1 MGEIACDYGKSV
13 TCDEGMVVAYSSPQD
28 FLLAAKTGVM
38 QMTLR
43 KLITLMTFSIA
54 LAIGG
59 AVYAQYDEAPP
70 PAEPEQTDVSD
81 QELQQFAEAQTE
93 ISSIQQD
100 FSARL
105 QGVDDPEEAHELQV
119 EANEKMTDAVED
131 AGLDVESF
139 NRIAMAVQN
148 DPELQEQ
155 LTDMIQ

>member
-1 MGEIACDYGKSV
+1 MN
-13 TCDEGMVVAYSSPQD
+13 
-28 FLLAAKTGVM
+28 
-38 QMTLR
+38 LR
-43 KLITLMTFSIA
+43 KLMTLTTFAFA

-59 AVYAQYDEAPP
+59 AVYAQDYQDPPP

-81 QELQQFAEAQTE
+81 QELQQFAEAQGE

-105 QGVDDPEEAHELQV
+105 QGVEDPEKAHELQI

-131 AGLDVESF
+131 VGLDVEAF

-155 LTDMIQ
+155 LTEMIE

>member
-1 MGEIACDYGKSV
+1 
-13 TCDEGMVVAYSSPQD
+13 
-28 FLLAAKTGVM
+28 
-38 QMTLR
+38 MTLR